1 MENLGQQIKK
11 ACQEQGINI
20 QQLAARPGVDMSTSG
35 LYAALAN
42 NSLKVTTLEAIA
54 KELNMEVAAFF
65 SGSKPMNQFEE
76 QIRNLQT
83 RLKDRERIAELSEK
97 MLKKND
103 DVISYLS
110 EQVNR
115 IKSRYKELQVNFSNI
130 DKIFESEISDGK
142 KKTAAEKKLKML
154 NEELQELRMKVNA
167 ILSE

>member
-1 MENLGQQIKK
+1 MVNLSQQIKK
-11 ACQEQGINI
+11 ACREQGINI
-20 QQLAARPGVDMSTSG
+20 QQLAKRPGVDMSTSG

-54 KELNMEVAAFF
+54 RELSTPVTSFF
-65 SGSKPMNQFEE
+65 AGSKPMNEFEE
-76 QIRNLQT
+76 QIKNLQT
-83 RLKDRERIAELSEK
+83 QLKDRERIAELSEK
-97 MLKKND
+97 MLHKND
-103 DVISYLS
+103 YVINYLS

-130 DKIFESEISDGK
+130 DKIFEEELSDGK

-154 NEELQELRMKVNA
+154 GEELQELRMKINA

>member
-1 MENLGQQIKK
+1 MVNLSQQIKK
-11 ACQEQGINI
+11 ACREQGINI
-20 QQLAARPGVDMSTSG
+20 QQLAKRPGVDMSTSG

-54 KELNMEVAAFF
+54 KELNMPVASFF
-65 SGSKPMNQFEE
+65 AGSKALNEFEE
-76 QIRNLQT
+76 QIKNLQT
-83 RLKDRERIAELSEK
+83 QLKDRERIAELSDK
-97 MLKKND
+97 MLQKND
-103 DVISYLS
+103 YVINYLS

-130 DKIFESEISDGK
+130 DKIFEEEIPDGR

-154 NEELQELRMKVNA
+154 GEQLQELRMKVNA

>member
-1 MENLGQQIKK
+1 MVNLSQQIKK
-11 ACQEQGINI
+11 ACREQGINI
-20 QQLAARPGVDMSTSG
+20 QQLAKRPGVDMSTSG

-54 KELNMEVAAFF
+54 NELSMPVESFF
-65 SGSKPMNQFEE
+65 AGSKPMNEFQE
-76 QIRNLQT
+76 QIKNLQT
-83 RLKDRERIAELSEK
+83 QLKDRERIAELSEK
-97 MLKKND
+97 MLQKND
-103 DVISYLS
+103 YVINYLS

-142 KKTAAEKKLKML
+142 KKTASEKKLKML

>member
-1 MENLGQQIKK
+1 MVNLSQQIKK
-11 ACQEQGINI
+11 ACREQGINI
-20 QQLAARPGVDMSTSG
+20 QQLAKRPGVDMSTSG

-54 KELNMEVAAFF
+54 KELNMPVAGFF
-65 SGSKPMNQFEE
+65 SGSKPMNEFEE
-76 QIRNLQT
+76 QIKNLQIQ
-83 RLKDRERIAELSEK
+83 LKDRERIAELSDK
-97 MLKKND
+97 MLQKND
-103 DVISYLS
+103 YVINYLS

-130 DKIFESEISDGK
+130 DKIFEEEIPDGR

-154 NEELQELRMKVNA
+154 GEQLQELRMKVNA

>member
-1 MENLGQQIKK
+1 MINLSQQIKK
-11 ACQEQGINI
+11 ECREKGINI
-20 QQLAARPGVDMSTSG
+20 QQLAKSSGVKMSTSG

-54 KELNMEVAAFF
+54 AELNVPVATFF
-65 SGSKPMNQFEE
+65 GGGKQAGEFEDKILFLKT
-76 QIRNLQT
+76 Q
-83 RLKDRERIAELSEK
+83 LKDREKIAELSNK
-97 MLKKND
+97 MLQKND
-103 DVISYLS
+103 YVINYLS

-130 DKIFESEISDGK
+130 DKIYDEELSDGK

-154 NEELQELRMKVNA
+154 YEELKELRRKINA